1 MYLWNSFGTKIRA
14 FCLFSPLFHKI
25 SLLRWCNWQRLE
37 SRGLVMETQNEL
49 QAVQGGWK
57 ALLGA
62 HILEQYVQRCCT
74 YNWKL
79 FLFCFL
85 FSFPYFLEHRKVA
98 RMGSAWILVCAVCT
112 IPGCAL
118 GSLSCVVGLVWFFW
132 LACLNSSGFGTA
144 LERIA
149 LTFCSAVVQLHRVLY
164 RRCSSF

>member
-49 QAVQGGWK
+49 QAVQGGWE

-62 HILEQYVQRCCT
+62 HILEQYVQQCCT

-85 FSFPYFLEHRKVA
+85 FFLSLFSGTQEGGQDGLC
-98 RMGSAWILVCAVCT
+98 MDPGVCCVYNTWVCS
-112 IPGCAL
+112 GLLELCC
-118 GSLSCVVGLVWFFW
+118 GVGLFFW